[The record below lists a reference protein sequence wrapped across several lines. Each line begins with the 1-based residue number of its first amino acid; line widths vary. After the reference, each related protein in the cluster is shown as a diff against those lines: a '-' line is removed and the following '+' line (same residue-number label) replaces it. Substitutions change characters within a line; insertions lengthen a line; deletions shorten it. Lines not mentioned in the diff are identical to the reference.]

1 MCWRQGF
8 VARNEKGPRGIAEA
22 LRQIT
27 SRGLVIAQASVVAR
41 PPIGAAGGI
50 GPLAQPVA
58 VVTVGV
64 LVGTVDPD
72 PGAIP
77 EHPMTIV
84 EAIVVVV
91 VVALGKAT
99 IAVAMVAVAMV
110 AVAIE
115 GLGIAATGFTFRPR
129 VIEIAAGVRS
139 RTAIGAAANVAA
151 FAASEATPAARA
163 AA

>member
-64 LVGTVDPD
+64 VVGTVNPD
-72 PGAIP
+72 PGSIP
-77 EHPMTIV
+77 EDPVTIV
-84 EAIVVVV
+84 EAVVVVV
-91 VVALGKAT
+91 VVALGNAT
-99 IAVAMVAVAMV
+99 IAVAMVAVALVMA

-115 GLGIAATGFTFRPR
+115 GLGIAATGITFWPR
-129 VIEIAAGVRS
+129 ATEIARVRA
-139 RTAIGAAANVAA
+139 RTAIGAATTVVGESAR
-151 FAASEATPAARA
+151 AARA

>member
-91 VVALGKAT
+91 VVALGNAT
-99 IAVAMVAVAMV
+99 VAVATVAVAVVMA

-129 VIEIAAGVRS
+129 ATEIAAGVRA
-139 RTAIGAAANVAA
+139 RTAIGAATTVVGESAH
-151 FAASEATPAARA
+151 AARA